1 MDPFS
6 LKQLGRT
13 DVRLPRLG
21 FGGAGLGHVFATISD
36 DDAAATVRA
45 AWDAGV
51 RYYDTSPWYGRGLSE
66 HRIGRELYLR
76 PRNEVVISTKVGRL
90 FRAPINTEAF
100 AGSQRSWPNG
110 LHFEHQFDYSY
121 DGVMRSYEDSLLRL
135 GMNRIDL
142 LIIHDLDRTSFQS
155 DELVR
160 AYLNQLATGGMRA
173 LGDLKAAG
181 LIKAIGAGVNRLGTI
196 GPFLDM
202 LDLDFFLVAL
212 PYTLAEQPVL
222 DEEFPRCAE
231 RGVGIIIGAP
241 LASGILATGPLPGA
255 KLNYRDPTSD
265 EANRIRRLEAVC
277 ASHGVSLAAA
287 ALQFPLHHPLV
298 ASIIPGAFAPSHPT
312 RNVEAVRTAIPDAL
326 WTSLKDEGLLRR
338 NAPTPGGSA

>member
-6 LKQLGRT
+6 RRRLGRT
-13 DVRLPRLG
+13 SVELPRLG
-21 FGGAGLGHVFATISD
+21 FGGAGLGHVFTTISD
-36 DDAAATVRA
+36 DEAAATLRA

-66 HRIGRELYLR
+66 HRVGRELYAK
-76 PRNEVVISTKVGRL
+76 PRSEVIISTKVGRL
-90 FRAPINTEAF
+90 FTAPPDPAAF
-100 AGSQRSWPNG
+100 ARSERAWPAG
-110 LHFEHQFDYSY
+110 LMFQHHFDYTY
-121 DGVMRSYEDSLLRL
+121 DGVIRSYEDSLQRL
-135 GMNRIDL
+135 GMNRVDL

-160 AYLNQLATGGMRA
+160 AHLSQLATGGMRA
-173 LGDLKAAG
+173 LDELKAAG
-181 LIKAIGAGVNRLGTI
+181 LVKGIGAGVNRTGTI

-241 LASGILATGPLPGA
+241 LASGILATGPVPGA
-255 KLNYRDPTSD
+255 KLNYRDPTPE
-265 EANRIRRLEAVC
+265 EAERIGNMERVC
-277 ASHGVSLAAA
+277 RAFGVPLAAA

-298 ASIIPGAFAPSHPT
+298 AAVIPGAFAPEHPR
-312 RNVEAVRTAIPDAL
+312 RNIEAMQVEIPGEL
-326 WTSLKDEGLLRR
+326 WARLKHEGLLRED
-338 NAPTPGGSA
+338 APTPEGGI